1 MIKIIASGSD
11 GNAVIYHKQ
20 ILVDIGVAFYLVEP
34 FLADIRYILLTHQH
48 KDHINI
54 STLTRALKLYP
65 DIEVIGCEWFEDEV
79 DGLNVIQ
86 SNTWYQLDGYQISAF
101 DVFHDKP
108 NVGYRIFKQLPDFEW
123 HKTLHFTDGYSLD
136 GVEAVGYDLY
146 AVEHNHC
153 EVVID
158 KAIETKQT
166 AGEYAYEINAREN
179 HMSEQRI
186 AVWLSK
192 NNINDGIVI
201 PLHISEK
208 NGTAERKEDVLL
220 LHTQR
225 KKQIS

>member
-146 AVEHNHC
+146 AVEHNHYQDIIDQAIADKHYKGVFAYEVNARDNHC
-153 EVVID
+153 SVERIEEWLAINNTNNGEVV
-158 KAIETKQT
+158 K
-166 AGEYAYEINAREN
+166 
-179 HMSEQRI
+179 
-186 AVWLSK
+186 
-192 NNINDGIVI
+192 
-201 PLHISEK
+201 LHVSTK
-208 NGTAERKEDVLL
+208 NGVIKDE
-220 LHTQR
+220 
-225 KKQIS
+225 

>member
-1 MIKIIASGSD
+1 MINIIASSSK
-11 GNAVIYHKQ
+11 GNAVIYHDEL
-20 ILVDIGVAFYLVEP
+20 LVDVGVAYKHIEP
-34 FLADIRYILLTHQH
+34 FLHSIKYILLTHKHGDHFKPRVLKRVQENYPEVKIFGGNWF
-48 KDHINI
+48 KD
-54 STLTRALKLYP
+54 K
-65 DIEVIGCEWFEDEV
+65 V
-79 DGLNVIQ
+79 DGLIIID
-86 SNTWYQLDGYQISAF
+86 SNQWYQLDGYQIASF
-101 DVFHDKP
+101 DLQHDVE
-108 NVGYRIFKQLPDFEW
+108 NIGYRIFKELPDFKW
-123 HKTLHFTDGYSLD
+123 HKTIHATDTYSLD
-136 GVEAVGYDLY
+136 GIEAVGYDLY